1 MDDMNA
7 TPVTKLQATM
17 SGGGGDGPIASSGPP
32 SYSELLKEMNG
43 PPQQPRFGSLM
54 AAPAAADSD
63 DDGMDDDVEEIR
75 ELPPRSRA
83 VRFAPMAAMQPVQQ
97 YGGMNG
103 MMQMPDM
110 NGMNGMNNGMNGMN
124 NGMNG
129 MQMPMMP
136 QPAPPPQLAKPA
148 RARKAEGLKGFAM
161 KHKTILIIAIAA
173 FLAMTYGAPRLRT
186 IPQFVSASGG
196 LNMLGIAALSLA
208 VGASSEL
215 AKLVN

>member
-7 TPVTKLQATM
+7 TPVTKLQAPTLL
-17 SGGGGDGPIASSGPP
+17 SGGGDQSSGPP

-43 PPQQPRFGSLM
+43 PPQQPRFGSSNM
-54 AAPAAADSD
+54 GMVESD
-63 DDGMDDDVEEIR
+63 NDMMDDDIEDIQ

-83 VRFAPMAAMQPVQQ
+83 VHFAPMAAMQPVQQ
-97 YGGMNG
+97 QYGGM
-103 MMQMPDM
+103 QMPM
-110 NGMNGMNNGMNGMN
+110 QQMPMQQMPMQQMP
-124 NGMNG
+124 GMNG
-129 MQMPMMP
+129 MQGMNGMIQMP
-136 QPAPPPQLAKPA
+136 QMAAKPQAA
-148 RARKAEGLKGFAM
+148 RTRKPEAATGVKALMM
-161 KHKTILIIAIAA
+161 KHKTILIIAVAA

-186 IPQFVSASGG
+186 IPQFTSATGG

>member
-7 TPVTKLQATM
+7 TPVTKLGASMM
-17 SGGGGDGPIASSGPP
+17 SGGGDGASKPP

-43 PPQQPRFGSLM
+43 PPQQPRFGSSMVM
-54 AAPAAADSD
+54 AGD
-63 DDGMDDDVEEIR
+63 DEDDDVEEIQ

-83 VRFAPMAAMQPVQQ
+83 VHFAPMAAMQPVQQ
-97 YGGMNG
+97 YPGMNA
-103 MMQMPDM
+103 MQMPS
-110 NGMNGMNNGMNGMN
+110 
-124 NGMNG
+124 
-129 MQMPMMP
+129 MQMPSMQMQMP
-136 QPAPPPQLAKPA
+136 QQAAPQGKPPRAKKPEA
-148 RARKAEGLKGFAM
+148 TGIKGLM
-161 KHKTILIIAIAA
+161 IKHKTILIIAIAA

-215 AKLVN
+215 AKLIN

>member
-7 TPVTKLQATM
+7 TPVTKLQAPTLLAGNDGGM
-17 SGGGGDGPIASSGPP
+17 SGSGGPP

-43 PPQQPRFGSLM
+43 PPQQPRFGSSNM
-54 AAPAAADSD
+54 AIESD
-63 DDGMDDDVEEIR
+63 EDTEDIEEIR

-97 YGGMNG
+97 YGGGVHDARMNA
-103 MMQMPDM
+103 MNMPQNAMNAMHMPHNMMNMQMP
-110 NGMNGMNNGMNGMN
+110 
-124 NGMNG
+124 
-129 MQMPMMP
+129 QAMP
-136 QPAPPPQLAKPA
+136 QHVKPSAK
-148 RARKAEGLKGFAM
+148 ARKAETTGVKGFMM

-173 FLAMTYGAPRLRT
+173 FLAMSYGAPRLRT

>member
-7 TPVTKLQATM
+7 TPVTKLQAPTLM
-17 SGGGGDGPIASSGPP
+17 GSGGDGGGNGPP

-43 PPQQPRFGSLM
+43 PPQQPRFGSMM
-54 AAPAAADSD
+54 AAPVAPESD
-63 DDGMDDDVEEIR
+63 DDDEGMDVEDIR

-97 YGGMNG
+97 QQYGG
-103 MMQMPDM
+103 MMQMPTM
-110 NGMNGMNNGMNGMN
+110 PMQQQQ
-124 NGMNG
+124 
-129 MQMPMMP
+129 QMPMMMP
-136 QPAPPPQLAKPA
+136 QAAQQSKPP
-148 RARKAEGLKGFAM
+148 RASRKAETGGLKGFAM

-186 IPQFVSASGG
+186 IPQFVSANGG

-215 AKLVN
+215 AKLIN